1 TSYGQYL
8 LKAFW
13 PSNISVLYPLPLQV
27 AWGQASIAVIVLV
40 IITAFSWSLR
50 HSRPHLLVGWL
61 WFLGTLVPVIG
72 IVQVGGQA
80 MADRYTYLP
89 MIGVTWALV
98 WECACWVKAYRWPAW
113 LPATIAGC
121 VLLALSV
128 RTLKELSYW
137 RDSETLFERALE
149 VTTNNAV
156 AHINLGVAYETAGK
170 LHEAAAEYEKAIQ
183 INPLLAPAT

>member
-89 MIGVTWALV
+89 MIGLFLCVVWATTEAPPAGRVANWALKALGAATTA
-98 WECACWVKAYRWPAW
+98 AC
-113 LPATIAGC
+113 
-121 VLLALSV
+121 LAITYKQV
-128 RTLKELSYW
+128 QYW
-137 RDSETLFERALE
+137 RTDRALFE
-149 VTTNNAV
+149 
-156 AHINLGVAYETAGK
+156 H
-170 LHEAAAEYEKAIQ
+170 
-183 INPLLAPAT
+183 